1 MAEIDF
7 DDGTW
12 PPVPERRAPPNDID
26 RPCQV
31 TRMEGTKPC
40 LKPALYGHRFCAH
53 HANIGSPSGPRLY
66 KNRRASKY
74 HGALPARL
82 VAAYEASLDD
92 GRLLQM
98 REEVALLDSRI
109 VDLLARVDSGESGRL
124 WGKLGESHQE
134 FSLARRQGKVE
145 LMQEKLAELEALIAA
160 GKHDAE
166 AWREIQQAL
175 DLRRKLVESERKRIG
190 EQQQAV
196 TAEQLAGF
204 MSTLLE
210 LLTHEIDDTA
220 TLSRISNKLYQMVT
234 IEGEAIEAASTPS

>member
-26 RPCQV
+26 RPCQI

-53 HANIGSPSGPRLY
+53 HANISSPSGPRLY

-109 VDLLARVDSGESGRL
+109 VDLLARVPPRHLGRL
-124 WGKLGESHQE
+124 DHLGERVDRSRRLGPDHHPYVGVALLVLEQPVDAVGAGEHRVGCDQRAGAERVPVAPGDRRVQPHGRGLLVGGLPADERRGTGPTRQVRRDEGGDEGDEHQ
-134 FSLARRQGKVE
+134 
-145 LMQEKLAELEALIAA
+145 
-160 GKHDAE
+160 
-166 AWREIQQAL
+166 
-175 DLRRKLVESERKRIG
+175 
-190 EQQQAV
+190 
-196 TAEQLAGF
+196 
-204 MSTLLE
+204 
-210 LLTHEIDDTA
+210 
-220 TLSRISNKLYQMVT
+220 
-234 IEGEAIEAASTPS
+234 